1 MQTKQAR
8 ILEDKPIAFL
18 QCLRNTLNNGDE
30 EIGIPSFNPL
40 KIKDINID
48 LNFLKFLGIKGHIM
62 IKDFQ
67 LSGIPNWDLQQFK
80 IRITVFPP
88 GAKAVVKMS
97 WAAVNV
103 SGTYEADLNIFG
115 HTIVGS
121 GSISGDLSKLGFEL
135 HLKLRA
141 GLNGTINTSSDLDVS
156 LGSSEVS

>member
-1 MQTKQAR
+1 M
-8 ILEDKPIAFL
+8 
-18 QCLRNTLNNGDE
+18 
-30 EIGIPSFNPL
+30 
-40 KIKDINID
+40 
-48 LNFLKFLGIKGHIM
+48 
-62 IKDFQ
+62 
-67 LSGIPNWDLQQFK
+67 LQQFK

-121 GSISGDLSKLGFEL
+121 GSISGDLSKLDFEL

-141 GLNGTINTSSDLDVS
+141 GLNGTIDTSSDLDVS
-156 LGSSEVS
+156 LGSSELLIENLTIDGHDVSGPLQQLATRFPNFLQAYGHAVDGLFEVYIVPVLQKLLNGNVSLPKIGKCGFKEFKHFQ